1 MENILNESLISQTST
16 ENQQAVIYVASVTHA
31 HKQHVD
37 AGGVNMLISG
47 ITQPRVWIIKS
58 GHVNKIIIRLH

>member
-1 MENILNESLISQTST
+1 MLKQSLISQTSK
-16 ENQQAVIYVASVTHA
+16 ENQQAVIYVVSVTHA
-31 HKQHVD
+31 HKQRVD